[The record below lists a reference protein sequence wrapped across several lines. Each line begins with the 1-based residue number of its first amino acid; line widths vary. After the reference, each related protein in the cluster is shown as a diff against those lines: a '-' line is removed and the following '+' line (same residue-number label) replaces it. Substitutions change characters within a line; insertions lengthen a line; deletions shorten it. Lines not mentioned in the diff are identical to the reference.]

1 MELLAPAGTTEN
13 FLAAL
18 EAGAD
23 AIYLGGKQFNAR
35 ANAVNF
41 DGEQL
46 RRAIRL
52 AHLVGASVYVTVNIV
67 IGDSETKALA
77 AYLKEL
83 AAYDAD
89 GIIVQDLAVA
99 RLAKQVAPTLA
110 LHGSTQM
117 TATNLSTVRFLERL
131 GFTRI
136 VLGREVSLAEIRH
149 ITKEA
154 AAEIEVFIHGAL
166 CVCYSGQCLMS
177 SFIGGRSGNR
187 GACAQPCRL
196 PYELLRGDGSVVNAP
211 DEAYV
216 MSPKD
221 LNYSEHM
228 AELMAAGVASFKVE
242 GRMKN
247 VEYVKAVIGS
257 YRHIMDSAGKVTKAD
272 KKSLEQGFNR
282 GFSTAY
288 LDNKVG
294 RPMITAKAPGNRGK
308 RIGPDEGKL
317 AMTLDNLSHF
327 TRKHAIYAY
336 LDGEEGCAPT
346 LTLTTDD
353 GTAVTVTGDYVVQKA
368 RKTPTSP
375 ETVRQQLDRLG
386 NTVFEL
392 ADVYVPNMPW
402 LWPTSVLNAMRR
414 EAVTA
419 LEEALIR
426 QHQDKRRAA
435 VQRIAEAVGRRYTE
449 FTPLAQVVEPV
460 KTVRINRGDEALVHK
475 VVQSINNRL
484 PIVSVQLDEL
494 WQVEAAIK
502 AGAEE
507 IVFGGD
513 RLNRRPYASN
523 DYEKVVALCRDY
535 GVRSRL
541 VTPRVIKEDEA
552 QSYRKTLHQLVDAN
566 PDGVGIHWYG
576 AWEQLLALGYEGA
589 IYGESSLQL
598 FNTEALTVVQELGMN
613 GVVVSQEA
621 TLQQLKIMAKNSK
634 LPLTAIVH
642 GVPELMVSEYCVINS
657 FAGIGHKENCPAPC
671 LKDSYRLR
679 DKTGAEFP
687 IKTDPYCRMHIMN
700 SAVLDMRPYVPELL
714 KTRLAGWRIDGRS
727 QDKVW
732 LKQVISDYVGLR
744 TGQVPVPPKCS
755 EAIVTR
761 GHYFKGI
768 F

>member
-1 MELLAPAGTTEN
+1 MELLAPAGTMEN

-35 ANAVNF
+35 ANAANF

-83 AAYDAD
+83 AEYDAD

-131 GFTRI
+131 GFTRV
-136 VLGREVSLAEIRH
+136 VLGREASLSEIQQ

-196 PYELLRGDGSVVNAP
+196 PYELVRSDGAVMNAP

-247 VEYVKAVIGS
+247 AEYVKTVIGS
-257 YRHIMDSAGKVTKAD
+257 YRQIMDAAGKVTKAD
-272 KKSLEQGFNR
+272 KKALEYGFNR

-288 LDNKVG
+288 LDKNVG

-308 RIGPDEGKL
+308 RIGPDEGKPTV
-317 AMTLDNLSHF
+317 TLDNLSHF
-327 TRKHAIYAY
+327 TRKHEIYAY
-336 LDGEEGCAPT
+336 LDGAEGSAPT
-346 LTLTTDD
+346 LTLATTE
-353 GTAVTVTGDYVVQKA
+353 GTTVTVTGDYVVQKA
-368 RKTPTSP
+368 RKVPTSP
-375 ETVRQQLDRLG
+375 EKVREQLDRLG
-386 NTVFEL
+386 NTVFTL
-392 ADVYVPNMPW
+392 VDVYVPDGPW
-402 LWPTSVLNAMRR
+402 MWPSSVLNAMRR
-414 EAVTA
+414 EAVEA

-426 QHQDKRRAA
+426 SHQDKRHAE
-435 VQRIAEAVGRRYTE
+435 VQRIVDAVGKRRTE
-449 FTPLAQVVEPV
+449 FAPV
-460 KTVRINRGDEALVHK
+460 LGIKG
-475 VVQSINNRL
+475 VQTSNEVSKADLPRL
-484 PIVSVQLDEL
+484 SVQLDEL
-494 WQVEAAIK
+494 WQVTEAIE

-513 RLNRRPYASN
+513 RLQRQPYNSD
-523 DYEKVVALCRDY
+523 DYAKVVALCRER
-535 GVRSRL
+535 GVLSRL

-552 QSYRKTLHQLVDAN
+552 KAYSKTLRQLVAAK
-566 PDGVGIHWYG
+566 PDGIGIHWYG
-576 AWEQLLALGYEGA
+576 AWEQLLTFGYEGPV
-589 IYGESSLQL
+589 YGESSLQL
-598 FNTEALTVVQELGMN
+598 FNSEALAAVQALGMH
-613 GVVVSQEA
+613 GVVASQEA
-621 TLQQLKIMAKNSK
+621 TLQQLKLMAKNST
-634 LPLTAIVH
+634 LPITAIVH

-657 FAGIGHKENCPAPC
+657 FAGIGHKEHCPAPC

-687 IKTDPYCRMHIMN
+687 VKTDPYCRMHIMN
-700 SAVLDMRPYVPELL
+700 GSVLDMRPYVPELL
-714 KTRLAGWRIDGRS
+714 RARLAGWRIDGRG
-727 QDKVW
+727 QDKTW
-732 LKQVISDYVGLR
+732 LRQVISDYKGLR
-744 TGQVPVPPKCS
+744 TGQLPVPPKS
-755 EAIVTR
+755 SDGTVTR

>member
-35 ANAVNF
+35 ANAANF

-67 IGDSETKALA
+67 IGDGETVALA
-77 AYLKEL
+77 EYLKEL
-83 AAYDAD
+83 ASYDAD

-99 RLAKQVAPTLA
+99 RLAKKVAPTLA

-131 GFTRI
+131 GFTRV
-136 VLGREVSLAEIRH
+136 VLGREASLSEIQY
-149 ITKEA
+149 ITKDA

-247 VEYVKAVIGS
+247 AEYVKSVIGS

-272 KKSLEQGFNR
+272 KKALEHGFNR
-282 GFSTAY
+282 GFSTAC
-288 LDNKVG
+288 LDKNVG

-327 TRKHAIYAY
+327 TRKHEIYAY
-336 LDGEEGCAPT
+336 LDGEEGSAPT
-346 LTLTTDD
+346 LTLTTTD
-353 GTAVTVTGDYVVQKA
+353 GTTVTVTGDYVVQKA

-375 ETVRQQLDRLG
+375 EKVREQLDRLG

-392 ADVYVPNMPW
+392 ADVYVPDMPW
-402 LWPTSVLNAMRR
+402 MWPSSVLNAMRR
-414 EAVTA
+414 DAVEA

-426 QHQDKRRAA
+426 QHQEKRHAE
-435 VQRIAEAVGRRYTE
+435 VQRIAEAVGKRHTE
-449 FTPLAQVVEPV
+449 FAPLTEPLQIGNDTEKV
-460 KTVRINRGDEALVHK
+460 AANKAAEAIK
-475 VVQSINNRL
+475 AGL
-484 PIVSVQLDEL
+484 PILSVQVDEL
-494 WQVEAAIK
+494 WQVEEAIK

-513 RLNRRPYASN
+513 RLNRRPYDSA
-523 DYEKVVALCRDY
+523 DYEKVVALCEEQ
-535 GVRSRL
+535 GVLSRL

-552 QSYRKTLHQLVDAN
+552 KAYSKTLRQLVDAK
-566 PDGVGIHWYG
+566 PDGIGIHWYG

-589 IYGESSLQL
+589 VYGESSLQL
-598 FNTEALTVVQELGMN
+598 FNSEALAAVQALGMS
-613 GVVVSQEA
+613 GVVASQEA
-621 TLQQLKIMAKNSK
+621 TLHQLKTMAKNST

-671 LKDSYRLR
+671 LQDSYRLR

-700 SAVLDMRPYVPELL
+700 GAVLDMRPYVPELL
-714 KTRLAGWRIDGRS
+714 RARLAGWRIDGRS
-727 QDKVW
+727 QDKRW
-732 LKQVISDYVGLR
+732 LKQVISDYKGLR
-744 TGQVPVPPKCS
+744 AGQLPVPPKS
-755 EAIVTR
+755 SDGTVTR